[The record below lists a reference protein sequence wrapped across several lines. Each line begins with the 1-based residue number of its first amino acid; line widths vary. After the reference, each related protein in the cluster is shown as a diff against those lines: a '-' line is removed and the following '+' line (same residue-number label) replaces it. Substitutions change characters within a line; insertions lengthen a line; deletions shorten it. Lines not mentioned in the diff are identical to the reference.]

1 VDAQTF
7 RQAGSAG
14 WTHPPAGATELSTSS
29 FLDQN
34 LRSLL
39 GAGAQADHLRPS
51 VIRSEFF
58 HDYSLRRIL
67 EAPQAAWFD
76 LQHTRGVGGKSI
88 DAIAQVVGQELA
100 ARFPKEWA
108 LAEADGASDEGAE
121 WPVGALA
128 EFIAV
133 WVNKTAP

>member
-1 VDAQTF
+1 MNTTA
-7 RQAGSAG
+7 
-14 WTHPPAGATELSTSS
+14 

-34 LRSLL
+34 LRNAL
-39 GAGAQADHLRPS
+39 GAQAQSDHLRPS

-58 HDYSLRRIL
+58 QDYSLRRIL
-67 EAPQAAWFD
+67 ESPQSAWFD
-76 LQHTRGVGGKSI
+76 LQHTRGVGGKSV
-88 DAIAQVVGQELA
+88 DAIAQVVSRELA

-108 LAEADGASDEGAE
+108 LAEADGATDEGAQ